1 MVVAADHALQVF
13 PARVRGAAVDE
24 IGPSDGRGVD
34 GHRDMFHGVGAQSAG
49 VFGSVFRSGL
59 ADREPDAAVTLHHGG
74 LFRGVHPGVVGDRC
88 RRAVKEVSGDFRRAV
103 DAAVRDVAARI
114 VERDGLLRTVVPRFA
129 VAGSGLPDRRDVGE
143 LLSDQSFGAG
153 VAERHGRRGAGEV
166 GPRDGAVFQRRFVA
180 VAVYGHRRRRTSEN
194 PSVIGDVAD
203 LGRPGALFDTG
214 QLLFAVAVA
223 GRNIVRG
230 PVVAEPEPDRRDL
243 LRHAGPPADDPVA
256 AARERQLSGVFQNGK
271 RSFGF
276 GRIAVAAGAPEERGC
291 KQYDGKQDVF
301 FHAVTGWLGGQS
313 RGFPPGTGSGFCH
326 SAFIV

>member
-1 MVVAADHALQVF
+1 MPGRLLARRRRKPRHSRSGRSGRSGRRGIGNPVDTFVVHDAGLLQQSGLVVVAADHALQVF

-153 VAERHGRRGAGEV
+153 VAERHGRRGAGEI
-166 GPRDGAVFQRRFVA
+166 
-180 VAVYGHRRRRTSEN
+180 S
-194 PSVIGDVAD
+194 
-203 LGRPGALFDTG
+203 
-214 QLLFAVAVA
+214 
-223 GRNIVRG
+223 
-230 PVVAEPEPDRRDL
+230 
-243 LRHAGPPADDPVA
+243 PP
-256 AARERQLSGVFQNGK
+256 
-271 RSFGF
+271 
-276 GRIAVAAGAPEERGC
+276 
-291 KQYDGKQDVF
+291 
-301 FHAVTGWLGGQS
+301 
-313 RGFPPGTGSGFCH
+313 
-326 SAFIV
+326 